1 MPPLKNMKIGREKEG
16 ERGDIIQNIT
26 YPLPPPPVYA
36 PEPPT
41 PKQNSIRNKVL
52 TIKKY
57 MIMPAN
63 LE

>member
-16 ERGDIIQNIT
+16 ERGDIIQT
-26 YPLPPPPVYA
+26 YPLPPRPLYTPLNPLLRSRIQ
-36 PEPPT
+36 PE
-41 PKQNSIRNKVL
+41 